1 MEEWDKAFECKSG
14 WWLSGDVEDDGACDC
29 PDCDDEERNGLNCST
44 CGACPT
50 RCGESANCTEKFG
63 ECEPPIEEWPCPL
76 TPEFKIEISDRDLE
90 WGIIFG
96 TIIYPLCAFLN
107 IFVRNIL

>member
-1 MEEWDKAFECKSG
+1 MEEWDSAFQCNSG
-14 WWLSGDVEDDGACDC
+14 WWLSGDVVNNGACDC
-29 PDCDDEERNGLNCST
+29 PDCDDEAGLNCST

-76 TPEFKIEISDRDLE
+76 TPEFKIEISNRDLE
-90 WGIIFG
+90 WGIIFE
-96 TIIYPLCAFLN
+96 TFTPYVHF
-107 IFVRNIL
+107 